1 MVDEVRLAVLI
12 IIVTVSVPT
21 FIIMSET
28 KTQLSGFHSI
38 GNLPSVAAASSGDD
52 NPTSSSSSSSSLK
65 QATKS
70 NPEQALYSAYDAQ
83 AAEELDR
90 CFGAAQNELCEG
102 SVDLIVHSCT
112 NSQVDLAVCHD
123 PRIEQLVSGA

>member
-28 KTQLSGFHSI
+28 KTQLSGFNSI

-52 NPTSSSSSSSSLK
+52 NPSSSSSSSSLK

-83 AAEELDR
+83 ATEELDR
-90 CFGAAQNELCEG
+90 CFGAAQNELCER